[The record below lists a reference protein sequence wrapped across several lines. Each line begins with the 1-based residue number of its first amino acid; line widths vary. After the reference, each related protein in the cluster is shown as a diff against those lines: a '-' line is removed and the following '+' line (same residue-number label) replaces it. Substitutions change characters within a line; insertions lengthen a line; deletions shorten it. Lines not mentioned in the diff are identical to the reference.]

1 MADLK
6 DSLKEMLLLREHLR
20 KSVEMSEDVKNG
32 YSTPEEERQEPSY
45 ILYDSIIESV
55 IDILQSETVYK
66 SFETL
71 AKETSPETAKA
82 LIELLSVC
90 MANSAHHAIVLYD
103 NMLKSELDKQ
113 FDRYGDTLNNCIATV
128 NAHDGV
134 LKVLRKSISDLKSEI
149 EEVKDN

>member
-1 MADLK
+1 
-6 DSLKEMLLLREHLR
+6 MLALREHLR

-45 ILYDSIIESV
+45 VLYDSIIESV
-55 IDILQSETVYK
+55 IDILQSETVQK

-103 NMLKSELDKQ
+103 NMLKAELDKQ